1 MNSIE
6 KEDKTQINNTI
17 NNESQSQAIKIKKK
31 KKKSKK
37 VKEKKCN
44 GLKELLEQ
52 IKEEKLE
59 KSKKEQ
65 EKLKEKNLNLDINK
79 KEEPLLISGVPSPTE
94 NEDKN
99 KDYIIKD
106 NLNIINSSVSGTTV
120 ATLSH
125 DDINEFQKFNFD
137 KYSDCSN
144 KFEYNDLKPNFLM
157 KNYEI
162 SEDEKI
168 EDEQQFHNKRK
179 ISSPICDYYCGFD
192 KILSETHKG
201 SVDLT
206 NSMNFI
212 KKEDLI
218 SNKCMINNPNT
229 NNNDLNYYIN
239 SEANYK
245 LNNNNIDIDY
255 NNSNNIINE
264 NNIDNMTNDNNFND
278 NHFNDNKLNYNEL
291 NQIDIDMNIINNNID
306 KYNYMNVPY
315 SQYMDYYNFMPES
328 FINSKFNIGD
338 EINNINYNNKN
349 KYKNRK
355 NKRDKNKLKNDVN
368 YNKKRD
374 NLLAV
379 RDGDWLCQFCL
390 NLNFSFRTFCN
401 RCKAPK

>member
-79 KEEPLLISGVPSPTE
+79 KEEPLLISAVPSPTE

-218 SNKCMINNPNT
+218 SNKCMINNPNI

-264 NNIDNMTNDNNFND
+264 NNIDNMINDNNYND